1 MNYVIA
7 ICLLYMVVL
16 FVVIA
21 TRLIFTTR
29 KDRWNKIKNFKR
41 GDFVAI
47 YLVVVPLF
55 FVGFRY
61 AGDSVGDSLWKAI
74 GECFN
79 VVTLKFS
86 FSGVSAL
93 LEASALYKVAIYLLF
108 SLSLLNAIVFTL
120 SFCGLYV
127 LNGISSVITR
137 WFRKKVV
144 VVVGYNK
151 NSLDIL
157 SSVTRDNGKAIL
169 LGEISPK
176 MREDAIVYHA
186 DCANFSSSDN
196 LGEKL
201 SRMFGKFDR
210 KRVSVILN
218 CENDAASLLYV
229 KQLCKLIADKKLTEL
244 ELASNNGLYVYVL
257 GARENESTFVHYV
270 EKSQGLIR
278 FVNRHTQIAMDF
290 VDRYPMTKFM
300 TSEHLDTEKATVK
313 EDVKLNVFMLGFG
326 RFNETLFL
334 TSVSNNQFLTTDANG
349 NLRPKTVN
357 YHLYDRNYPEGKIT
371 EENDH
376 IMSYSLNHG
385 YKRYEDF
392 LAKNE
397 QNSSQYLEFV
407 PRPAETVLHSYDF
420 SHPGFYDSLEEEL
433 SQKNSFNYIIISFG
447 TDLEN
452 VELAKKLQQ
461 KIREWKVSSVVNIFA
476 KVEDTKLVHE
486 IEDDF
491 NLDNIHIYGTNK
503 DVVYNASKILNEKY
517 DQMARR
523 RHILYTAEYA
533 NRKNLS
539 TNISIDD
546 KNIKDVA
553 RKTWYGY
560 RQFQRESNV
569 FACLSIRMKLQL
581 MGYDYADKSDASVE
595 DCSREFMEKYER
607 GNPRRPLA
615 PNIDGKSVYDYVND
629 EQFNNSLRW
638 TYAVLEHQR
647 WCANMVCNG
656 LVPASIEQIKENG
669 GRMPDKRLHGNLTTM
684 KGLVQFRKIV
694 AEQTK
699 QTEEET
705 DVIRYDFQ
713 LMDDVVWL
721 LNKCGY
727 KLIKKQKGTL

>member
-16 FVVIA
+16 FVVVA

-29 KDRWNKIKNFKR
+29 KDRLNKIKNFKR

-47 YLVVVPLF
+47 YLVVAPLF
-55 FVGFRY
+55 FLGFRY
-61 AGDSVGDSLWKAI
+61 AGGSVGDSLWKAI
-74 GECFN
+74 AECFN
-79 VVTLKFS
+79 VVTLRFS

-93 LEASALYKVAIYLLF
+93 LEASVLYKVALYLLF
-108 SLSLLNAIVFTL
+108 SLSFLNAIVFTL

-127 LNGISSVITR
+127 LNGISSVVTC
-137 WFRKKVV
+137 WFCKKVV

-157 SSVTRDNGKAIL
+157 SSITRDNGKAIL
-169 LGEISPK
+169 FGDISPE
-176 MREDAIVYHA
+176 MREDAFVYHA
-186 DCANFSSSDN
+186 DCVNFSSSDD

-201 SRMFGKFDR
+201 SRKFGKFDR

-218 CENDAASLLYV
+218 CENDAVSLLYV
-229 KQLCKLIADKKLTEL
+229 KQLCELIADKKLTEL
-244 ELASNNGLYVYVL
+244 DLTSNNGLYVYVL

-270 EKSQGLIR
+270 ERSQGLIR
-278 FVNRHTQIAMDF
+278 FVNSHTQIAMDF

-300 TSEHLDTEKATVK
+300 TSEHLDTEKAIVK
-313 EDVKLNVFMLGFG
+313 EDIKLNVFMLGFG

-349 NLRPKTVN
+349 ELLPKAVN

-392 LAKNE
+392 LAHNE
-397 QNSSQYLEFV
+397 QNSSQYLEFA
-407 PRPAETVLHSYDF
+407 PRPSEIVLHPYDF
-420 SHPGFYDSLEEEL
+420 AHPGFYDSLEEEL
-433 SQKNSFNYIIISFG
+433 SQKNSYNYIIISFG

-461 KIREWKVSSVVNIFA
+461 KIREWKVCSAVNIFA
-476 KVEDTKLVHE
+476 KVADAKLFHE
-486 IEDDF
+486 LEDDF
-491 NLDNIHIYGTNK
+491 NLDNIHVYGTNK
-503 DVVYNASKILNEKY
+503 GVVYNASKIINEKN
-517 DQMARR
+517 DSMARR

-539 TNISIDD
+539 TNISIHD

-581 MGYDYADKSDASVE
+581 MGYDYTDKSDASVE

-629 EQFNNSLRW
+629 EQFHDSIRW

-656 LVPASIEQIKENG
+656 IVPASIEQIKENG
-669 GRMPDKRLHGNLTTM
+669 GRVPDRRLHGNLTTM

-721 LNKCGY
+721 LDKCGY
-727 KLIKKQKGTL
+727 KIIKKQKGTL